1 MERRCFIILLG
12 AVMLIS
18 LLTRQTAMA
27 QAIGSGSPVTISGT
41 VSDGREPLMGA
52 NVFIVGTIDGCLTD
66 SLGRFTFTT
75 NQRGIAILRVT
86 YMGFSDQNVTDSIG
100 CMHGL
105 RITMKLHESSIDE
118 MVITASAFNI
128 SNGSQTR
135 LNALDVV
142 STGNSCGDYVAAL
155 KSLPGSQHVGEDGKL
170 YVRGGASEECQTF
183 VNGMHVLNGYGTDV
197 ENQPVRGRFSPFLFK
212 GINFSLGGYSGE
224 YGQALS
230 SVLPMETTDVQP
242 TDKLGVSASLLDWN
256 VGGTKAFSH
265 SSLSFNA
272 AYTDMGFFN
281 SLFDERMS
289 WTRPYRQLA
298 METQYKQEFS
308 SSSVMKT
315 YLGYDLSSVGQVL
328 DDRHLSLVEHNIYAN
343 ITHRL
348 SPRRGM
354 SVFYGAAC
362 STVFTDIKSAVAA
375 GDRYHNFRNEVHLK
389 TEVSQVVSQRVKVS
403 AGMEDYIRNSRLRLL
418 PIDYH
423 LDYNLLAA
431 HADVRWRALSHIFL
445 SASAR
450 AEQTSYDHRWLV
462 MPRATLSYVP
472 DDHWQLSLMA
482 GRYSQT
488 PTDDILAQGMK
499 RLRQATAD
507 HAILSMQYS
516 DDNSMLRIEPY
527 AKRYHDLPL
536 LASGLYTARGHGWSR
551 GIDVYLENHS
561 LIRNLSATITYSF
574 CDARRIYLDYPA
586 MQRPTFLSR
595 HNAHLTVKYGIGKM
609 SFGITESF
617 ASGRRFA
624 QSTTPY
630 YNSVDACVTWL
641 ASKKVIVYT
650 SLSNLLGRKNIYKYD
665 NAGHA
670 VRPTRDHFLYI
681 GIFISL
687 KSNKAYDISN
697 F

>member
-1 MERRCFIILLG
+1 MKSRCHILLLH
-12 AVMLIS
+12 ALLLIGLFVPSAAMS
-18 LLTRQTAMA
+18 LTTVDD
-27 QAIGSGSPVTISGT
+27 SPVTISGT
-41 VSDGREPLMGA
+41 VSDGREPLVGA
-52 NVFIVGTIDGCLTD
+52 NVFVVGTIDGCLTD

-75 NQRGIAILRVT
+75 NNKGTITLRAT
-86 YMGFSDQNVTDSIG
+86 YMGFDDHDVTGDADRL
-100 CMHGL
+100 HGL
-105 RITMKLHESSIDE
+105 HITMKPKATSIDE
-118 MVITASAFNI
+118 VVITASAFNI
-128 SNGSQTR
+128 SNGGQTR

-155 KSLPGSQHVGEDGKL
+155 QSLPGSQHVGEDGKL

-183 VNGMHVLNGYGTDV
+183 INGMHVLNGYGTDV

-272 AYTDMGFFN
+272 AYTDMGLFN
-281 SLFDERMS
+281 SLFSDRYS

-308 SSSVMKT
+308 STSVMKT
-315 YLGYDLSSVGQVL
+315 YLGYDLSSVGQAL
-328 DDRHLSLVEHNIYAN
+328 DDRHLSLVENNLYAN

-362 STVFTDIKSAVAA
+362 STVFTDIQGAVMA

-389 TEVSQVVSQRVKVS
+389 AELSQVVSQRFKLS
-403 AGMEDYIRNSRLRLL
+403 AGMEDYIRNSQLRLM
-418 PIDYH
+418 PIEYH

-431 HADVRWRALSHIFL
+431 HADMQWRLVSHVYL

-450 AEQTSYDHRWLV
+450 AEQTSYDHRWLF
-462 MPRATLSYVP
+462 MPRATLSFVP

-488 PTDDILAQGMK
+488 PTDDHLAQGRK

-516 DDNSMLRIEPY
+516 DDNSMFRIEPY
-527 AKRYHDLPL
+527 LKRYHDLPL
-536 LASGLYTARGHGWSR
+536 LEGDYFTAQGHGWAR
-551 GIDVYLENHS
+551 GVDVYLENHS
-561 LIRNLSATITYSF
+561 LIPNCQLMAAYSF
-574 CDARRIYLDYPA
+574 CDARRHYLDYLS

-595 HNAHLTVKYGIGKM
+595 HNAHLTVKYGIGKL

-617 ASGRRFA
+617 ASGRHFA
-624 QSTTPY
+624 QGTTPY
-630 YNSVDACVTWL
+630 YNSVDASVTWL

-665 NAGHA
+665 DKGLA
-670 VRPTRDHFLYI
+670 VRPSRDHFLYI
-681 GIFISL
+681 GVFISL